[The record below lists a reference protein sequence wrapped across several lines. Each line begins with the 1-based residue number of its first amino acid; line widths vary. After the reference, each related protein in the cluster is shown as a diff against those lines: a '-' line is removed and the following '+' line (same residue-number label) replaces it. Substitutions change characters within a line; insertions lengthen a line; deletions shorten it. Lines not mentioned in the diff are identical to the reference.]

1 MKKSVIAIVGPTAV
15 GKTNLSIQLAKAYN
29 GEVISGDSMQVYRGM
44 DIGTAKVTKE
54 EMEGI
59 PHHLIDIKNPDEEYS
74 VHEFQRLAR
83 QHIEEISSRNRLPIL
98 VGGSGL
104 YIQAALYDYRFSS
117 SKRNALLTDKL
128 KQTALK
134 KGNMYLY
141 ERLKKID
148 PEYAKKVHPNNI
160 RRIIRALEIYE
171 TTGRTMSEYHEQQ
184 TLTSPYRLHII
195 GLEMERT
202 QLYARIEKRVDR
214 MVEKGLVE
222 EVKRLYDKGYEHC
235 QSMQAI
241 GYKEFIPYF
250 KGELSLAESIDLLK
264 RNSRRFAKR
273 QFTWFKNKME
283 VKWYVIEENAEGK
296 TFPIIFQDVEG
307 FLENK

>member
-1 MKKSVIAIVGPTAV
+1 
-15 GKTNLSIQLAKAYN
+15 
-29 GEVISGDSMQVYRGM
+29 
-44 DIGTAKVTKE
+44 
-54 EMEGI
+54 
-59 PHHLIDIKNPDEEYS
+59 
-74 VHEFQRLAR
+74 
-83 QHIEEISSRNRLPIL
+83 
-98 VGGSGL
+98 
-104 YIQAALYDYRFSS
+104 
-117 SKRNALLTDKL
+117 
-128 KQTALK
+128 
-134 KGNMYLY
+134 
-141 ERLKKID
+141 
-148 PEYAKKVHPNNI
+148 
-160 RRIIRALEIYE
+160 
-171 TTGRTMSEYHEQQ
+171 
-184 TLTSPYRLHII
+184 
-195 GLEMERT
+195 
-202 QLYARIEKRVDR
+202 